1 MAGRG
6 PFNAS
11 DVRQLIR
18 DIGVSAYSDYQRD
31 GTACIR
37 IGVTIAANTPIQ
49 IFHPLTMVPNRIE
62 VLDNGTA
69 FVPKWKRTATAWT
82 AANPPALGSVYVEF
96 DGALA
101 NAIVRIG

>member
-1 MAGRG
+1 
-6 PFNAS
+6 
-11 DVRQLIR
+11 
-18 DIGVSAYSDYQRD
+18 
-31 GTACIR
+31 
-37 IGVTIAANTPIQ
+37 
-49 IFHPLTMVPNRIE
+49 MVPNRIE